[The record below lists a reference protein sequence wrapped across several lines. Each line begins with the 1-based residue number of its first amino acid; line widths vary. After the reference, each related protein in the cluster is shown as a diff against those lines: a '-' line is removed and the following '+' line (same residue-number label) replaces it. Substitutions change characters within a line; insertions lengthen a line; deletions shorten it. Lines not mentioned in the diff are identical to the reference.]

1 VSGYVAAWRKISAKQ
16 TNPTVQARDK
26 CHYFVHMRYFLD
38 LAYDGSP
45 YHGWQVQPNAPSVQ
59 EEVNLALSILLKQKT
74 ECVGSGRTDT
84 GVHAFQQFAHFDA
97 PKRIDMGHF
106 MYQLNGILP
115 NSIAVHDIRPVR
127 ENAHARFDAV
137 DRSYR
142 YFIHTRK
149 EPFALGKSYFFSD
162 GLDLQK
168 IEGALKLI
176 RQWNDFEAFSRVKT
190 DVSNFD
196 CTIFEAW
203 WKEENYGH
211 VFYVRANRFL
221 RGMVRAM
228 VGTLLDVGTGKTSL
242 DEFGLILAK
251 RDRKIAG
258 RSVPPEGL
266 FLNTVTYPQSVFI

>member
-1 VSGYVAAWRKISAKQ
+1 
-16 TNPTVQARDK
+16 
-26 CHYFVHMRYFLD
+26 MRYFLD

-59 EEVNLALSILLKQKT
+59 EEVNIALSILLKQKT

-97 PKRIDMGHF
+97 NKRLDTAHF

-115 NSIAVHDIRPVR
+115 QAIAIHHIRAVR
-127 ENAHARFDAV
+127 PNAHARFDAV

-149 EPFALGKSYFFSD
+149 EPFASGRSYFFSET
-162 GLDLQK
+162 LDLK
-168 IEGALKLI
+168 AIEEALQII
-176 RQWNDFEAFSRVKT
+176 RQWHDFEAFSRVKT
-190 DVSNFD
+190 DVSNFE
-196 CTIFEAW
+196 CTIFEAC

-251 RDRKIAG
+251 RDRKKAG

-266 FLNTVTYPQSVFI
+266 FLNSVSYPASLFI